1 MENETEL
8 LTCAQVAE
16 MKKVHLRSV
25 YRAIKEDRL
34 KATKYGDIWLVRRED
49 AGRWRGRSGRYNE

>member
-1 MENETEL
+1 MENQGEL

-25 YRAIKEDRL
+25 YRAIAEKRL
-34 KATKYGDIWLVRRED
+34 KATKYGDMWLVTREE
-49 AGRWRGRSGRYNE
+49 AGRWRGKSGRYKE